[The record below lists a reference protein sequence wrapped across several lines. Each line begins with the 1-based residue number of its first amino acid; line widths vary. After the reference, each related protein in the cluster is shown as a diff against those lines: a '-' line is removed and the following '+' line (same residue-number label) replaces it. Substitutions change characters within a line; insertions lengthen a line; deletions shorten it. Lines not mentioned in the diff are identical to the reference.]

1 MSGLPCVISFVI
13 RTFLLGKASQTL
25 SHEFFPTKTPCRA
38 MDRTFLFMWVLYQ
51 VVMNFQEVFSN
62 FSVLPGQMLQQL
74 EQNAPEPRSG
84 IARRRGLLIRNAQ
97 RRIILRDAHSDR
109 HTRFVLSSPNLLC
122 TAKPPRRTFLHAGA
136 VRVIPHFGRFS
147 QTPVAAALRFPAPHR
162 SLRSSTRP
170 DLPQ

>member
-1 MSGLPCVISFVI
+1 MG
-13 RTFLLGKASQTL
+13 
-25 SHEFFPTKTPCRA
+25 
-38 MDRTFLFMWVLYQ
+38 RTFLFMWVLYQ
-51 VVMNFQEVFSN
+51 VAMNFQEVFSN

-74 EQNAPEPRSG
+74 EQNAPETCSG

-136 VRVIPHFGRFS
+136 ARVILHFGRFS
-147 QTPVAAALRFPAPHR
+147 QMPVAAALRFPAPHK